1 MNLNLQKLN
10 KLQKINEF
18 FVIFNIYAKLDS
30 IMKGDFYYLQ
40 EKKSSPEYSS
50 QFHEGHLLAL
60 MRLALPAAD
69 HTRT

>member
-1 MNLNLQKLN
+1 
-10 KLQKINEF
+10 
-18 FVIFNIYAKLDS
+18 
-30 IMKGDFYYLQ
+30 MKGDFYYLQ